1 MTQTNY
7 GGTNYQIQTGP
18 NNTNIFNPQPL
29 PNTEPKPFTVPYPRN
44 PYFTGRAAVLTQ
56 IHETLGQTGTAA
68 LSQAKAI
75 HGLGGVGKT
84 QTAVEYAYRYFE
96 DERVYDWVLWVN
108 ASSLTLAA
116 SFGAL
121 AAELALP
128 NHETQKLDENT
139 AAVSRWLETHERWL
153 LIFDNLD
160 EPTALK
166 PYRPKNLKGR
176 ILLTSRAQRFES
188 LGVANPIGLGDM
200 TPAEAQAFLQRRTE
214 RITIEPDETAAIAS
228 LAQALGYLPLALEQA
243 AAYILAKSV
252 SFATYLRSYQ
262 QRRLKVLEKQ
272 QPQTGDYPESVA
284 KTWAI
289 NFEAVKASSPAA
301 ADLLSLSAFL
311 APDNIPYEIL
321 SLGKAH
327 LGESLSQALAN
338 AAEDELVLPEL
349 LEELTRYSLIRIE
362 TDARYSIHRIVQ
374 EVLRDAFTSEQQ
386 QQWVDRVVAAL
397 NETFPDPEFE
407 NWWRCERLVEQVQA
421 IDLKQAAQTLELGLL
436 PNATGY
442 FLDEQRRYGEA
453 EPLYL
458 QALEI
463 RQVQLGH
470 DHPDTATSLNNL
482 AALYESQGRYGE
494 AEPLYLQAIAI
505 LLEKL
510 GEDHPNTQTGLS
522 NFVSLLRQ
530 AVEAGR
536 AAELSDHPMTQA
548 VLAQLR
554 NQE

>member
-1 MTQTNY
+1 
-7 GGTNYQIQTGP
+7 
-18 NNTNIFNPQPL
+18 L
-29 PNTEPKPFTVPYPRN
+29 
-44 PYFTGRAAVLTQ
+44 
-56 IHETLGQTGTAA
+56 
-68 LSQAKAI
+68 
-75 HGLGGVGKT
+75 
-84 QTAVEYAYRYFE
+84 
-96 DERVYDWVLWVN
+96 
-108 ASSLTLAA
+108 
-116 SFGAL
+116 
-121 AAELALP
+121 
-128 NHETQKLDENT
+128 
-139 AAVSRWLETHERWL
+139 
-153 LIFDNLD
+153 
-160 EPTALK
+160 
-166 PYRPKNLKGR
+166 
-176 ILLTSRAQRFES
+176 
-188 LGVANPIGLGDM
+188 
-200 TPAEAQAFLQRRTE
+200 
-214 RITIEPDETAAIAS
+214 
-228 LAQALGYLPLALEQA
+228 
-243 AAYILAKSV
+243 
-252 SFATYLRSYQ
+252 
-262 QRRLKVLEKQ
+262 
-272 QPQTGDYPESVA
+272 
-284 KTWAI
+284 
-289 NFEAVKASSPAA
+289 
-301 ADLLSLSAFL
+301 
-311 APDNIPYEIL
+311 
-321 SLGKAH
+321 
-327 LGESLSQALAN
+327 LSQALVDAV
-338 AAEDELVLPEL
+338 EDELVLPEL